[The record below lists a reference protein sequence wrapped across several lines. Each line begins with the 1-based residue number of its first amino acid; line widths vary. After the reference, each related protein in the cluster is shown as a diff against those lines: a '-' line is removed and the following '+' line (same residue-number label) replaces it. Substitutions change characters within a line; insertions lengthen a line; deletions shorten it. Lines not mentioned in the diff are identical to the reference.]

1 MDILYSIWMFLWNY
15 VITKAPILMAV
26 FVLIGQLVVG
36 TKPIESIANAIKAY
50 IGYAVFSVGTSGI
63 STAFAPIIDAM
74 RNTMGEGR
82 TITYAEMY
90 HGLGFVQEAM
100 EKAGHAAGISASAMI
115 GAFLVSLVL
124 ALPGIRKFTK
134 IRTLLVQGH
143 ILNNHA
149 WCIAGALFM
158 CVPGLSDMQIIILAS
173 VVGGLKFAVL
183 SNLTVEA
190 AQTLTDGA
198 GMCVGHAQMIND
210 WLSFRI
216 GERIEFN
223 AMKKGKEVK
232 TLDNIEFPGWL
243 EVFQDVYLG
252 SFVVTLLFFGIA
264 MILLGKGT
272 MMEFDPTLTEATN
285 YGYYIFITAAKFPLY
300 LCILQTGLRMFIA
313 EMIVAFT
320 GLSEKVL
327 RGTLPGID
335 VAAFYGFASNPN
347 VITCGFIIGTIT
359 MIATTFLVYAVGLPF
374 AIFTAFMSMFFDNAS
389 CGMFGHVKG
398 GIKGMT
404 ISAILCGVTNIFLG
418 GIGAYLIGYIALG
431 GVPGSNTDFS
441 VLHTYFGLLWKPFG
455 IAGVIISCI
464 GFLLVPQIQYLKN
477 KKTYWLAIED
487 WEKYKEVYAEV
498 RAEKLAKAQKSA

>member
-1 MDILYSIWMFLWNY
+1 MDVLYNIWMFLWDY

-26 FVLIGQLVVG
+26 FVLIGQLVVK
-36 TKPIESIANAIKAY
+36 TKLIDSIANAIKAY

-63 STAFAPIIDAM
+63 STAFTPVIEAM
-74 RNTMGEGR
+74 RAEMSEGR

-90 HGLGFVQEAM
+90 HGLSLVQSAM
-100 EKAGHAAGISASAMI
+100 EKAGHAASICAGAMV

-124 ALPGIRKFTK
+124 ALPGIRRFTK

-158 CVPGLSDMQIIILAS
+158 CFPQLNDFQIIIFAS
-173 VVGGLKFAVL
+173 IAGGLKFAVL
-183 SNLTVEA
+183 SNMTVEA

-198 GMCVGHAQMIND
+198 GMCVGHAQMFND

-223 AMKKGKEVK
+223 AQKKGKEVK
-232 TLDNIEFPGWL
+232 TLDNLELPGWL

-252 SFVVTLLFFGIA
+252 SFVVTLAFFGIS
-264 MILLGKGT
+264 MIILGKPI
-272 MMEFDPTLTEATN
+272 MMEFDGTLTESTN

-320 GLSEKVL
+320 GISERLLK
-327 RGTLPGID
+327 GTLPGID

-347 VITCGFIIGTIT
+347 VITCGFIIGAIS
-359 MIATTFLVYAVGLPF
+359 MLCTTFLVYAVGLPF
-374 AIFTAFMSMFFDNAS
+374 AIFTGFMSMFFDSAS

-398 GIKGMT
+398 GIKGMA
-404 ISAILCGVTNIFLG
+404 ISSVILGFTNIFFG
-418 GIGAYLIGYIALG
+418 GLGAYIIGYIALG

-441 VLHTYFGLLWKPFG
+441 ILHTYFGALWKGLG
-455 IAGVIISCI
+455 IPGFVISCI
-464 GFLLVPQIQYLKN
+464 GLLAIPQIQYLKN
-477 KKTYWLAIED
+477 KRTYWLAIED
-487 WEKYKEVYAEV
+487 WEQYKVVYDEI
-498 RAEKLAKAQKSA
+498 RTEKLKKYQKSA